1 MRTFLAMG
9 LVWAWAQAQ
18 PLPALVAVSDMLEED
33 PHMGGPEYNLQPYL
47 FPEGELQQPEQQ
59 PPQPQQ
65 HQRPR
70 QTQQQA
76 IQPSKS
82 PKAVPVIVPNKP
94 ATPQQTTQP
103 PQPQRANNQPQ
114 EDRENALH
122 VLPSKAP
129 ENPNTENAEH
139 LDALDKQI
147 QTLKKQITDLGG
159 KPQTKF
165 EYAKDYLDKH
175 FKHAK
180 KGVRA
185 KKAAG
190 YKIAKEKSGF
200 FLGGGYGWG
209 IIDESYHSQQAK
221 SVALGIPEQQE
232 IFSTLPNLSGT
243 ANMMNVE
250 LGYQQYFNPY
260 FGTRIYGDLLFIP
273 GFGKYATLN
282 GNTTSHGFGG
292 FFYGLGSLNMDL
304 LFDAP
309 LEKQRKHFLG
319 AYAGFG
325 VGLMVLKDKRY
336 SAFNQVVQAGFSS
349 PDTLWRTLV
358 QVDYTINLGVAF
370 TYNRHLRFEVG
381 TKIPLT
387 YLRLGFETPAIYTSK
402 SNSQQLIS
410 EDTGFKRSSLLVMNV
425 LYAF

>member
-1 MRTFLAMG
+1 MRIFLAMG
-9 LVWAWAQAQ
+9 LVWAGVQAQ

-33 PHMGGPEYNLQPYL
+33 PHMGGSEYNLQPYL
-47 FPEGELQQPEQQ
+47 FPEGPLQQPQQ
-59 PPQPQQ
+59 YRQ
-65 HQRPR
+65 HLQPR
-70 QTQQQA
+70 QTQQQ
-76 IQPSKS
+76 P
-82 PKAVPVIVPNKP
+82 
-94 ATPQQTTQP
+94 TQP
-103 PQPQRANNQPQ
+103 PQPQRARNQKIPTPKTFSNRPKPTPKTQETQ
-114 EDRENALH
+114 EDALH
-122 VLPSKAP
+122 VMPSKVL
-129 ENPNTENAEH
+129 EDTQSKDSDRLHE
-139 LDALDKQI
+139 LDEKIKILKGQI
-147 QTLKKQITDLGG
+147 KDLGG
-159 KPQTKF
+159 KPETKY

-185 KKAAG
+185 KKAAS

-200 FLGGGYGWG
+200 FLGGGWG
-209 IIDESYHSQQAK
+209 LGMIDESYNSQQAK
-221 SVALGIPEQQE
+221 SVALGIPQQQE
-232 IFSTLPNLSGT
+232 MFKKLPKLSGA

-273 GFGKYATLN
+273 GFANYTTLN
-282 GNTTSHGFGG
+282 GDTASRGFGG
-292 FFYGLGSLNMDL
+292 FFYALGSLNMDM

-309 LEKQRKHFLG
+309 LEKQKKHFIG

-325 VGLMVLKDKRY
+325 VGLMMLKDKSY
-336 SAFNQVVQAGFSS
+336 TAFRQVVQEGYTS
-349 PDTLWRTLV
+349 PETLWRTLV

-387 YLRLGFETPAIYTSK
+387 YLRLGFETPATYKSK
-402 SNSQQLIS
+402 GNGQQLIS

-425 LYAF
+425 LYVF

>member
-1 MRTFLAMG
+1 MG
-9 LVWAWAQAQ
+9 LVWAWVQAQ
-18 PLPALVAVSDMLEED
+18 PLPALMAVSDMLEED

-47 FPEGELQQPEQQ
+47 FPEGELQQSE
-59 PPQPQQ
+59 PQPQQ
-65 HQRPR
+65 QYK
-70 QTQQQA
+70 
-76 IQPSKS
+76 QP
-82 PKAVPVIVPNKP
+82 P
-94 ATPQQTTQP
+94 QTTQQYQRP
-103 PQPQRANNQPQ
+103 QQPQQQPTQPQRAHNQPPHTPKAAPNQQPQ
-114 EDRENALH
+114 ENQENALH
-122 VLPSKAP
+122 VVPSKVP
-129 ENPNTENAEH
+129 ENPNTKNAEY
-139 LDALDKQI
+139 LDDLDRQI
-147 QTLKKQITDLGG
+147 KTLKKKITDLGG
-159 KPQTKF
+159 KPETKF

-180 KGVRA
+180 KGVRT
-185 KKAAG
+185 KKAAN

-209 IIDESYHSQQAK
+209 LITESYNSQQAK
-221 SVALGIPEQQE
+221 SVVLGIPEQQM
-232 IFSTLPNLSGT
+232 IFSTLPTLSGA

-273 GFGKYATLN
+273 GFDKYATLN
-282 GNTTSHGFGG
+282 GSTTANSFGG
-292 FFYGLGSLNMDL
+292 FFYGLGSLNMDM

-309 LEKQRKHFLG
+309 LERQKKHFLG
-319 AYAGFG
+319 VYAGFG

-336 SAFNQVVQAGFSS
+336 NAFSQVVQAGFSS
-349 PDTLWRTLV
+349 PDTLWHTLV

-387 YLRLGFETPAIYTSK
+387 YLRLGFETPATYTSK
-402 SNSQQLIS
+402 SSSQQLIS

>member
-9 LVWAWAQAQ
+9 LVWAWVQAQ
-18 PLPALVAVSDMLEED
+18 PLPALMAVSDMLEED

-47 FPEGELQQPEQQ
+47 FPEGELQQSE
-59 PPQPQQ
+59 PQPQK
-65 HQRPR
+65 
-70 QTQQQA
+70 TQQPKQSQQQSRQSSHA
-76 IQPSKS
+76 TQN
-82 PKAVPVIVPNKP
+82 PKAVPVIVPRKSAPSSKP
-94 ATPQQTTQP
+94 TQAT
-103 PQPQRANNQPQ
+103 
-114 EDRENALH
+114 EDNLH
-122 VLPSKAP
+122 VTPSKVP
-129 ENPNTENAEH
+129 ENTDAEDTEH
-139 LDALDKQI
+139 LDDLDRQI
-147 QTLKKQITDLGG
+147 KTLKKKITDLGG
-159 KPQTKF
+159 KPETKF

-185 KKAAG
+185 KKAAN

-209 IIDESYHSQQAK
+209 LITESYNSQQAK
-221 SVALGIPEQQE
+221 SVALGIPEQQM
-232 IFSTLPNLSGT
+232 IFSTLPTLSGA

-282 GNTTSHGFGG
+282 GSTTANGFGG
-292 FFYGLGSLNMDL
+292 FFYGLGSLNMDM

-309 LEKQRKHFLG
+309 LERQKKHFLG
-319 AYAGFG
+319 IYAGFG

-336 SAFNQVVQAGFSS
+336 NAFSQVVQAGFSS
-349 PDTLWRTLV
+349 PDTLWHTLV

-387 YLRLGFETPAIYTSK
+387 YLRLGFETPATYTSK

>member
-9 LVWAWAQAQ
+9 LVWAWMQAQ

-33 PHMGGPEYNLQPYL
+33 PRMGGPTDNLQPYL
-47 FPEGELQQPEQQ
+47 LPEGELQRPK
-59 PPQPQQ
+59 PQPQSPQ
-65 HQRPR
+65 IAPHKY
-70 QTQQQA
+70 
-76 IQPSKS
+76 PSK
-82 PKAVPVIVPNKP
+82 P
-94 ATPQQTTQP
+94 TQTI
-103 PQPQRANNQPQ
+103 
-114 EDRENALH
+114 EDDLH
-122 VLPSKAP
+122 VLPSKVQ
-129 ENPNTENAEH
+129 EDTKVQDFQNPNRLRN
-139 LDALDKQI
+139 LDEQI
-147 QTLKKQITDLGG
+147 QNLKEQIKDMGVV
-159 KPQTKF
+159 PQTQYKSS
-165 EYAKDYLDKH
+165 KSPKNT
-175 FKHAK
+175 HAK
-180 KGVRA
+180 YTRKDKRA
-185 KKAAG
+185 RKALNRQIG
-190 YKIAKEKSGF
+190 KDKSGF

-209 IIDESYHSQQAK
+209 LITESYNSQQAK
-221 SVALGIPEQQE
+221 SVVLGTPEQQE
-232 IFSTLPNLSGT
+232 MFSTLPNLSGA

-273 GFGKYATLN
+273 GFGKYTTLN
-282 GNTTSHGFGG
+282 GNTTPRGFGG
-292 FFYGLGSLNMDL
+292 FFYGLGSLNMDM

-309 LEKQRKHFLG
+309 LERQKKHFIG

-336 SAFNQVVQAGFSS
+336 NAFSQVVQAGFSS
-349 PDTLWRTLV
+349 PDTLWHTLV

-381 TKIPLT
+381 TKIPIT

-410 EDTGFKRSSLLVMNV
+410 EDTGFKRSSLLVMNI